1 MNARLSSAIVLPIV
15 AVAMAVALAPEAVAR
30 PGDRMA
36 ARRLQRLLPPGST
49 VVVPRPDEMPVVP
62 PMSPRQARR
71 LARREPMIVQPPAPT
86 VVVKPAPRLVTR
98 PAPVV
103 SSAVPAPVV
112 PPLSATIPLT
122 VPPAAVAAPAPPL
135 VRQVVPA
142 TPATPA
148 PPVVVDR
155 AGGAVPAAPPAVQT
169 GAWTLGADGAAA
181 DGTQSVLVPGSP
193 AEPVE
198 LLPTP
203 APAAR

>member
-15 AVAMAVALAPEAVAR
+15 AVAMAVALAPDAVAR

-122 VPPAAVAAPAPPL
+122 VPPAAVAAPAPP
-135 VRQVVPA
+135 
-142 TPATPA
+142 ATPA

-169 GAWTLGADGAAA
+169 GAWTLGPDGAAA

>member
-1 MNARLSSAIVLPIV
+1 MQVTETHSAGLKREYKVVVGQAELNSELNAKLADMSKRANIKGFRPGKVPV
-15 AVAMAVALAPEAVAR
+15 AHLKRVYGRSAMAEVLQDAVDTR
-30 PGDRMA
+30 SKK
-36 ARRLQRLLPPGST
+36 LL
-49 VVVPRPDEMPVVP
+49 EEKN
-62 PMSPRQARR
+62 
-71 LARREPMIVQPPAPT
+71 L
-86 VVVKPAPRLVTR
+86 KPAYQPEVKLPTDE
-98 PAPVV
+98 AE
-103 SSAVPAPVV
+103 
-112 PPLSATIPLT
+112 I
-122 VPPAAVAAPAPPL
+122 AAVMDGKGDLSFTMALEVIPDFDVKDHSGLAL

-169 GAWTLGADGAAA
+169 GAWTLGPDGAAA